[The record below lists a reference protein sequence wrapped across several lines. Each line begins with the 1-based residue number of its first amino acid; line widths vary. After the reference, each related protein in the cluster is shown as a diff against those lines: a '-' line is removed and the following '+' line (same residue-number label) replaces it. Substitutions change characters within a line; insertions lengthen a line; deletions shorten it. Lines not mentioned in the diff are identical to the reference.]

1 MPTIE
6 KLAGEFDGRA
16 RVVKVELDRE
26 GEVLSSFD
34 ASWIPV
40 YVLFRDGVEV
50 DRASGVVG
58 ALLERR
64 VRSMIDRALAP

>member
-1 MPTIE
+1 MPVIE
-6 KLAGEFDGRA
+6 KLAKQFNGRA

-58 ALLERR
+58 ALLETR
-64 VRSMIDRALAP
+64 VSRMIDRALAP